1 MNRTEK
7 AVTSFVKAYIRFDRC
22 LKMCKNLFYNPF
34 TATIIKIFK
43 TNFLSKN
50 FY

>member
-7 AVTSFVKAYIRFDRC
+7 AVTSFVKAYIRIDRC
-22 LKMCKNLFYNPF
+22 LKMCKNLFHNPF
-34 TATIIKIFK
+34 TIIKKFEI
-43 TNFLSKN
+43 NFLSKN